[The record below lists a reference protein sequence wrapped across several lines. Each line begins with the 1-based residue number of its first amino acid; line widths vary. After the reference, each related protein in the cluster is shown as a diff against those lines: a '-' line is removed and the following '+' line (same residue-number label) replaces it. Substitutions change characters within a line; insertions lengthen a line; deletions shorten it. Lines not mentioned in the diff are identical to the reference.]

1 MTATA
6 RIATT
11 VIGGY
16 LGAGKTTL
24 LNRILADAGEGT
36 VVLVNDCGSVNID
49 ERLVAG
55 SAGGIVALANGCI
68 CCSIA
73 DGFGAALD
81 RIRALRPAPRRL
93 VVEASGVSD
102 PAKIA
107 VYASL
112 PGFRLAAV
120 IVVADA
126 EQIRRQADD
135 RYVGDVVV
143 DQLAAADLL
152 VINKCDLVAPGVL
165 GELRAW
171 VAERA
176 PRAAIVEAVRADVP
190 LAVALGGADPRRDRP
205 PPAHDHRHDAGDT
218 RFQTWTFAV
227 PGPVDPA
234 GLEEILA
241 ELPASVMRVKG
252 IVDLGEPPVRRAV
265 HRVGSRTTWDDVDPQ
280 TGGQGQL
287 VAIGAPGAIDAE
299 QWQARFGAL
308 GRAGPG

>member
-1 MTATA
+1 MAA
-6 RIATT
+6 GERIATT

-24 LNRILADAGEGT
+24 LNRILAEAGEGT
-36 VVLVNDCGSVNID
+36 VVLVNDFGSVNID

-55 SAGGIVALANGCI
+55 SADGIVALANGCI

-73 DGFGAALD
+73 DGFSAALD
-81 RIRALRPAPRRL
+81 RIRALRPAPARL

-102 PAKIA
+102 PAKVA

-126 EQIRRQADD
+126 EQIRRHADD

-152 VINKCDLVAPGVL
+152 VINKCDLVAPGIL

-176 PRAAIVEAVRADVP
+176 PGAAIVEAVRADVP
-190 LAVALGGADPRRDRP
+190 LAVALGSADLQRDRF
-205 PPAHDHRHDAGDT
+205 PPAHDHLHDAGDT

-234 GLEEILA
+234 ALEEILA

-252 IVDLGEPPVRRAV
+252 IVDVGEPPVRRAV
-265 HRVGSRTTWDDVDPQ
+265 HRVGPRTTWDDVDLQ
-280 TGGQGQL
+280 AGGQGQL
-287 VAIGAPGAIDAE
+287 VAIGVPGAIDVE

-308 GRAGPG
+308 GRAAPG